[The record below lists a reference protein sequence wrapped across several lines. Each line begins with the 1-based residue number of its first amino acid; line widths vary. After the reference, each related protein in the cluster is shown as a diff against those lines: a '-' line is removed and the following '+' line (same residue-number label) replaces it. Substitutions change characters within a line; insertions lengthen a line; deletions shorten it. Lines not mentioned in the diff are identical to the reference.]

1 MHTTTEMY
9 SFEEEESALVRK
21 RAADLE
27 SELEGA
33 LAMNTA
39 LNETIAQLQ
48 RQLRSAELKDRSISS
63 PFLQVSGFIKS

>member
-1 MHTTTEMY
+1 MY
-9 SFEEEESALVRK
+9 SFEEEESTLVRK